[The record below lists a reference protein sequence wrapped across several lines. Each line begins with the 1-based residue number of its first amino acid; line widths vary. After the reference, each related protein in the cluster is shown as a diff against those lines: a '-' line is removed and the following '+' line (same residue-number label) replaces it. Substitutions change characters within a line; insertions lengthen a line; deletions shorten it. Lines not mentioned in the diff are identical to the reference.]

1 MFRFLILVAL
11 VGGLGYWYWTT
22 TPEYAIEQ
30 VRNSVRDHDLVKFQK
45 YADTDAIASNIVDD
59 FLEKPMQEV
68 LGAGLLG
75 RFLTAGLVGMF
86 KQEMVTGTKEQVVR
100 FVETGDFVDKSKS
113 VDSGVAPTP
122 LEQVDKRLGFRNHAF
137 KEIESVHKDGKIAT
151 VDILVHNQVYN
162 KDLKVELKMND
173 MGGYWR
179 LTELSN
185 FPEITAKIVE
195 WEVDAAKQNADGQP
209 VKTEK
214 I

>member
-1 MFRFLILVAL
+1 MFRFLILLVL

-45 YADTDAIASNIVDD
+45 YADTDAIASNMVDD
-59 FLEKPMQEV
+59 FLAKPMQEV
-68 LGAGLLG
+68 LGTGLLG
-75 RFLTAGLVGMF
+75 RFLTAGLVSMF
-86 KQEMVTGTKEQVVR
+86 KQEMVTGTKEQILR
-100 FVETGDFVDKSKS
+100 FVETGDFVDRSKAIDPGS
-113 VDSGVAPTP
+113 SPTP

-137 KEIESVHKDGKIAT
+137 KEIQSIHKDGKIAT

-162 KDLKVELKMND
+162 KDLTVELKMHD
-173 MGGYWR
+173 LGRIWR
-179 LTELSN
+179 VTELSN
-185 FPEITAKIVE
+185 LPEITAKIVE
-195 WEVDAAKQNADGQP
+195 WEVTAAKQNADGQS